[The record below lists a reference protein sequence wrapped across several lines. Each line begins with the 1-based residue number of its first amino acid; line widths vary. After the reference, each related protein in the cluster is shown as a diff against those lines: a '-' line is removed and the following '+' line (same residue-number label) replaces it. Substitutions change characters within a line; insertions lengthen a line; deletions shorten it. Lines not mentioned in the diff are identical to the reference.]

1 MPLDKQLIA
10 IHIKTDTT
18 SAADTTNTP
27 TTPIPDKTRYLHYD
41 NLGSIDTITD
51 GQGNIVE
58 RMSYA
63 AFGERRKGDW
73 RASDPL
79 LKAKKVS
86 SRIGVFQRIV
96 YCIAV
101 SIITLCVIWR
111 LNIGISTEEPS
122 NLWVIHSTMP

>member
-1 MPLDKQLIA
+1 MFMLSIGILFDLLIDF
-10 IHIKTDTT
+10 TD
-18 SAADTTNTP
+18 
-27 TTPIPDKTRYLHYD
+27 D

-79 LKAKKVS
+79 LPIICSLHNCIYYNSEYCKG
-86 SRIGVFQRIV
+86 IGYRDQ
-96 YCIAV
+96 
-101 SIITLCVIWR
+101 
-111 LNIGISTEEPS
+111 
-122 NLWVIHSTMP
+122 H

>member
-1 MPLDKQLIA
+1 VGHTPYRSYVSAPSHQCVRDFIYLDKQLIA

-18 SAADTTNTP
+18 STAGTP

-63 AFGERRKGDW
+63 ASLRQWQLQK
-73 RASDPL
+73 
-79 LKAKKVS
+79 
-86 SRIGVFQRIV
+86 
-96 YCIAV
+96 
-101 SIITLCVIWR
+101 
-111 LNIGISTEEPS
+111 
-122 NLWVIHSTMP
+122 

>member
-1 MPLDKQLIA
+1 M
-10 IHIKTDTT
+10 IKVLT
-18 SAADTTNTP
+18 ACKNCAGLRN
-27 TTPIPDKTRYLHYD
+27 IYLHYD

-79 LKAKKVS
+79 PITAATTTLAYFLIPLQRPRHALAIALKGFH
-86 SRIGVFQRIV
+86 R
-96 YCIAV
+96 
-101 SIITLCVIWR
+101 
-111 LNIGISTEEPS
+111 
-122 NLWVIHSTMP
+122 